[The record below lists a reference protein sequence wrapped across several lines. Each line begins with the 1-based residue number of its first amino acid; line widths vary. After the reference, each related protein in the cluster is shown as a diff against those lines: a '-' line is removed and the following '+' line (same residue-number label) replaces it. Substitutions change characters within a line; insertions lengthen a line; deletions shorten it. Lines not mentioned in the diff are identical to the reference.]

1 MKTKLHT
8 VEILTIILG
17 SGLFAF
23 GINYFTIPNQLSE
36 GGLTGL
42 TVIIHYLSDWSTG
55 IINFTLNMVLFV
67 FSVKFLDRKEIIYTL
82 IGIVAS
88 STVLFF
94 TDGVTTVFTHDTLL
108 AAIFAGLFVGIGI
121 GLIFRSGGT
130 MGGTTAIARI
140 LNQLFGMSVGNAML
154 LIDIIV
160 VIGSIYIIGIEK
172 ALYTVIA
179 VYVGAKIL
187 DIIIKGKDEKVAV
200 TIITKYETKILNEVL
215 TRMSRGI
222 TVLEGRGGF
231 SNQRRELLYLVINKY
246 EIPLLKDI
254 IYEIDDEA
262 YVTIYTVNEIIGRGF
277 KAAKP
282 KRKTPV
288 K

>member
-1 MKTKLHT
+1 MKTQLNPI
-8 VEILTIILG
+8 EILIIIFG
-17 SGLFAF
+17 SILFAF

-36 GGLTGL
+36 GGITGL

-55 IINFTLNMVLFV
+55 LINFTLNIILFT
-67 FSVKFLDRKEIIYTL
+67 FSVKYLDRKEIIYTL
-82 IGIVAS
+82 IAIVVS
-88 STVLFF
+88 STALFY
-94 TDGVTTVFTHDTLL
+94 TEGVETVFTSDTLL
-108 AAIFAGLFVGIGI
+108 ASVFAGLFVGMGI

-130 MGGTTAIARI
+130 MGGTTIIARI
-140 LNQLFGMSVGNAML
+140 LNQFLGMSVGSAML
-154 LIDIIV
+154 FIDIVV

-179 VYVGAKIL
+179 VYVGAKVM
-187 DIIIKGKDEKVAV
+187 DTIIKGKEEKVAV
-200 TIITKYETKILNEVL
+200 TIISRYETKILNEVL

-246 EIPLLKDI
+246 EIPTLKDI
-254 IYEIDDEA
+254 IYGIDDEA
-262 YVTIYTVNEIIGRGF
+262 YVTIYTVSEIIGKGF
-277 KAAKP
+277 KARKE
-282 KRKTPV
+282 KGKTPV

>member
-1 MKTKLHT
+1 MKTQLNPI
-8 VEILTIILG
+8 EILIIIFG
-17 SGLFAF
+17 SILFAF

-36 GGLTGL
+36 GGITGL

-55 IINFTLNMVLFV
+55 LINFTLNIILFT
-67 FSVKFLDRKEIIYTL
+67 FSVKYLDRKEIIYTL
-82 IGIVAS
+82 IAIVVS
-88 STVLFF
+88 STALFY
-94 TDGVTTVFTHDTLL
+94 TEGVETVFTSDTLL
-108 AAIFAGLFVGIGI
+108 ASVFAGLFVGLGI

-130 MGGTTAIARI
+130 MGGTTIIARI
-140 LNQLFGMSVGNAML
+140 LNQFLGMSVGSAML
-154 LIDIIV
+154 FIDIVV

-179 VYVGAKIL
+179 VYVGAKVM
-187 DIIIKGKDEKVAV
+187 DTIIKGKEEKVAV
-200 TIITKYETKILNEVL
+200 TIISRYETKILNEVL

-246 EIPLLKDI
+246 EIPTLKDI
-254 IYEIDDEA
+254 IYGIDDEA
-262 YVTIYTVNEIIGRGF
+262 YVTIYTVSEIIGKGF
-277 KAAKP
+277 KARKE
-282 KRKTPV
+282 KGKTPV

>member
-1 MKTKLHT
+1 MKTQLNPI
-8 VEILTIILG
+8 EILIIIFG
-17 SGLFAF
+17 SILFAF

-36 GGLTGL
+36 GGITGL

-55 IINFTLNMVLFV
+55 LINFTLNIILFT
-67 FSVKFLDRKEIIYTL
+67 FSVKYLDKKEIIYTL
-82 IGIVAS
+82 IAIVVS
-88 STVLFF
+88 STALFY
-94 TDGVTTVFTHDTLL
+94 TEGVETVFTSDTLL
-108 AAIFAGLFVGIGI
+108 ASVFAGLFVGMGI

-130 MGGTTAIARI
+130 MGGTTIIARI
-140 LNQLFGMSVGNAML
+140 LNQFLGMSVGSAML
-154 LIDIIV
+154 FIDIVV

-179 VYVGAKIL
+179 VYVGAKVM
-187 DIIIKGKDEKVAV
+187 DTIIKGKEEKVAV
-200 TIITKYETKILNEVL
+200 TIISRYETKILNEVL

-246 EIPLLKDI
+246 EIPTLKDI
-254 IYEIDDEA
+254 IYGIDDEA
-262 YVTIYTVNEIIGRGF
+262 YVTIYTVSEIIGKGF
-277 KAAKP
+277 KARKE
-282 KRKTPV
+282 KGKTPV